1 MYKIGFDNRKN
12 KKIVTEK
19 VIEKLI
25 ACFLEECEIPDV
37 KIEDVKEI
45 FVHDD
50 GTYIRYFFWDYNYD
64 MIFEKR
70 DKKSDLKLINRKNK
84 KRRKN
89 YD

>member
-1 MYKIGFDNRKN
+1 MYKISFDNKKN

-25 ACFLEECEIPDV
+25 ACFLEECEVPDI

-45 FVHDD
+45 FVHNY
-50 GTYIRYFFWDYNYD
+50 GAYIRYFFWDYNGD
-64 MIFEKR
+64 MIFEKW

-84 KRRKN
+84 KRSKKI
-89 YD
+89 